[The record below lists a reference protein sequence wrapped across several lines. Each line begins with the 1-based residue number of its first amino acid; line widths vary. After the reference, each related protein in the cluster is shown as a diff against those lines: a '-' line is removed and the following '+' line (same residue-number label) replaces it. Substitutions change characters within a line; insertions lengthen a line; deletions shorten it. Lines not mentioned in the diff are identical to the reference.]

1 MAKNSKKEIEKID
14 RCISDLVYDKQQ
26 LKKAYNYYHS
36 IRDPEQFRYLE
47 ENYGIGTPTSV
58 SFTPL
63 VKKHIDVLVGEYL
76 TLDPEVQ
83 VTCKDDATI
92 SNIMR
97 DKKLKIDKE
106 LFDYLQKYLKNSIVN
121 IISGAQ
127 EPKNDPFVEKELQK
141 IKQSIEENYVSEYE
155 TAAQNMLKFFRTSR
169 DFDLKNKMSILYT
182 DLLVGGL
189 CYYRTK
195 PTSDGKNIKFEI
207 LNPID
212 TFVERNRNEFYL
224 NKSPRCVV
232 RRYLTETQILLEFGA
247 ELTQDAKKKL
257 LDNKGERRYENSDSI
272 YVHAGY
278 REVPV
283 EDPEL
288 YGELKPTPGVLG
300 GLEVCPL
307 FPFGSEHA
315 VVDFNTIPVYEVE
328 WVEYNSDEDCL
339 VKHEGVKIGDDIYIT
354 RGEAKNQ
361 GRSMSDP
368 KNCTL
373 SVNGIFFSDRNGNP
387 FSMILNTMHLQDKL
401 DLLIYYRDNLIASS
415 GTVGDWIDLA
425 VVPNALGVDFP
436 ERLAKWLAYKKNGIG
451 LIDSSQEGAQMLNT
465 TFNGFDDTV
474 KAQSIQAIQF
484 AIESIENEVSS
495 MTGVFKQQ
503 LGQIE
508 TREAASN
515 VKYGARQSTVLTKQ
529 YFNAMDLIFKEV
541 NYDFLNLAKVVYKD
555 GFTGAIVLGEKL
567 SKIFTALPEHYT
579 VTDFDVHIQDSSE
592 VYKNKESVQLLNME
606 FVKGGLVDAGIA
618 VDVATAQN
626 MTDLKRYIKNGL
638 AAKKAENDMIGQLQ
652 QQLQQAQEQAKQME
666 KQLSDLT
673 NQNKQL
679 NQQLQQNNQAKIELE
694 KERIKLE
701 RLDIENKD
709 SYNDK
714 LVELKKKQI
723 ELEKAQMF
731 DGNPYNDKILDI

>member
-1 MAKNSKKEIEKID
+1 M
-14 RCISDLVYDKQQ
+14 
-26 LKKAYNYYHS
+26 
-36 IRDPEQFRYLE
+36 
-47 ENYGIGTPTSV
+47 
-58 SFTPL
+58 
-63 VKKHIDVLVGEYL
+63 
-76 TLDPEVQ
+76 
-83 VTCKDDATI
+83 
-92 SNIMR
+92 
-97 DKKLKIDKE
+97 
-106 LFDYLQKYLKNSIVN
+106 
-121 IISGAQ
+121 
-127 EPKNDPFVEKELQK
+127 
-141 IKQSIEENYVSEYE
+141 
-155 TAAQNMLKFFRTSR
+155 
-169 DFDLKNKMSILYT
+169 
-182 DLLVGGL
+182 
-189 CYYRTK
+189 
-195 PTSDGKNIKFEI
+195 
-207 LNPID
+207 
-212 TFVERNRNEFYL
+212 
-224 NKSPRCVV
+224 
-232 RRYLTETQILLEFGA
+232 
-247 ELTQDAKKKL
+247 
-257 LDNKGERRYENSDSI
+257 
-272 YVHAGY
+272 
-278 REVPV
+278 
-283 EDPEL
+283 
-288 YGELKPTPGVLG
+288 
-300 GLEVCPL
+300 
-307 FPFGSEHA
+307 
-315 VVDFNTIPVYEVE
+315 
-328 WVEYNSDEDCL
+328 EYNSDEDCL

-541 NYDFLNLAKVVYKD
+541 NYDFLNLAKIVYKD

>member
-1 MAKNSKKEIEKID
+1 M
-14 RCISDLVYDKQQ
+14 
-26 LKKAYNYYHS
+26 
-36 IRDPEQFRYLE
+36 
-47 ENYGIGTPTSV
+47 
-58 SFTPL
+58 
-63 VKKHIDVLVGEYL
+63 
-76 TLDPEVQ
+76 
-83 VTCKDDATI
+83 
-92 SNIMR
+92 
-97 DKKLKIDKE
+97 
-106 LFDYLQKYLKNSIVN
+106 
-121 IISGAQ
+121 
-127 EPKNDPFVEKELQK
+127 
-141 IKQSIEENYVSEYE
+141 
-155 TAAQNMLKFFRTSR
+155 
-169 DFDLKNKMSILYT
+169 
-182 DLLVGGL
+182 
-189 CYYRTK
+189 
-195 PTSDGKNIKFEI
+195 
-207 LNPID
+207 
-212 TFVERNRNEFYL
+212 
-224 NKSPRCVV
+224 V
-232 RRYLTETQILLEFGA
+232 R
-247 ELTQDAKKKL
+247 
-257 LDNKGERRYENSDSI
+257 
-272 YVHAGY
+272 
-278 REVPV
+278 
-283 EDPEL
+283 
-288 YGELKPTPGVLG
+288 
-300 GLEVCPL
+300 
-307 FPFGSEHA
+307 
-315 VVDFNTIPVYEVE
+315 
-328 WVEYNSDEDCL
+328 
-339 VKHEGVKIGDDIYIT
+339 HEGVKIGNEIYIV
-354 RGEAKNQ
+354 RGESEYTV
-361 GRSMSDP
+361 RSASNPDD
-368 KNCTL
+368 CTL
-373 SVNGIFFSDRNGNP
+373 SVNGMFFSDKNGQP
-387 FSMILNTMHLQDKL
+387 FSLIVNTMAMQDKYDIL
-401 DLLIYYRDNLIASS
+401 QFYRDNLIASS
-415 GTVGDWIDLA
+415 GTIGDWIDLA

-567 SKIFTALPEHYT
+567 SKIFTALPEYYT

-606 FVKGGLVDAGIA
+606 FVKGGLVDADIA

-638 AAKKAENDMIGQLQ
+638 AAKKAENNMLEQLQ

-666 KQLSDLT
+666 KQLNDLT

-679 NQQLQQNNQAKIELE
+679 TQQLQQNNQAKIELE

-714 LVELKKKQI
+714 LVEIKKKQL